1 MKRSVRTS
9 AQARYR
15 LDLGDERLW
24 DGKRAVH
31 LTDKTFRLL
40 RFFVQNPNRLL
51 TKQEITATLW
61 RDLHV
66 SDGLVKEYVHDL
78 RAALDDDPRRP
89 RFIETVRGRGYR
101 YLGGIACLP
110 AAAPAAV
117 PAAAAPAMPA
127 AARNGPPRVAVLPW
141 EHHGGVGT
149 LELFGRGFSAELTSV
164 LAKNRDLAVIAR
176 SSTATLEGEA
186 AKIARARQQLRA
198 DYVIEGEVFPQDDG
212 LRFTLSA
219 VNAYSESIV
228 WSDSFSIQKDRLSGF
243 DQNLVPRVALAIGA
257 HSGPL
262 MRDMIAAA
270 QRRMPARLTAFEH
283 YLLAQEAYLPHE
295 HDGIHRAYDLLS
307 TALKMDPR
315 HSQSWLLM
323 TYILEFLRDAA
334 PQDEVQPFI
343 DQRNEAIAKAAALDP
358 LDGRVLIEH
367 ADLLYDTGDAE
378 ASARGYARAFDMNRG
393 AADVLTIVAKY
404 LAGVT
409 EAGDDA
415 RQALKVAR
423 DLNPVGDALLA
434 MNELRTYYMLRDYDA
449 ALAAAEDC
457 PDSAIAAIFLAL
469 TCAEQ
474 GQHDRARQIVQ
485 QECRERP
492 NFSAERFLGSHH
504 YIRAPAM
511 KARIAQTLEELETY
525 IEEA

>member
-1 MKRSVRTS
+1 MSRSVRTS

-24 DGKRAVH
+24 DGKCAVH

-101 YLGGIACLP
+101 YLGGISCLPAAGP
-110 AAAPAAV
+110 AAAPAT
-117 PAAAAPAMPA
+117 PAT
-127 AARNGPPRVAVLPW
+127 ARSGPPRVVVLPW
-141 EHHGGVGT
+141 EHHGGVAAR
-149 LELFGRGFSAELTSV
+149 ELFGRGFSAELTSV

-283 YLLAQEAYLPHE
+283 YLLAQEAYLPHD

-307 TALKMDPR
+307 RALKMDPR

-334 PQDEVQPFI
+334 PQAEVQPFI
-343 DQRNEAIAKAAALDP
+343 EQRNEAIAKAAALDP

-367 ADLLYDTGDAE
+367 ADLLYDTGETE
-378 ASARGYARAFDMNRG
+378 ASARGYAKAFEMNRG
-393 AADVLTIVAKY
+393 AVDVLTIVAKY

-409 EAGDDA
+409 GAGDDA
-415 RQALKVAR
+415 RQALMTAR

-457 PDSAIAAIFLAL
+457 PDSAITAIFLAL

-485 QECRERP
+485 RECRERP
-492 NFSAERFLGSHH
+492 NFSAERCLGSHH
-504 YIRAPAM
+504 YIRDPAM
-511 KARIAQTLEELETY
+511 KARVAQTLKELETY